1 MALNLGYRVSFLAGY
16 YQHIANILVSQL
28 RKLQEG
34 NPDEN
39 AATMARALRQI
50 EKLKAECVTYEEF
63 CGDFREQIIKVGL
76 GLWSSQVS
84 LSLVQ
89 VPLNEFAS
97 LYSLTPK
104 QPQAKMSLTI
114 S

>member
-39 AATMARALRQI
+39 AATMARALHQI
-50 EKLKAECVTYEEF
+50 EKLKAECVTYEQF
-63 CGDFREQIIKVGL
+63 CGDIREQIIKVGL
-76 GLWSSQVS
+76 GLCVLSSLPFARPGSTKRICVS
-84 LSLVQ
+84 
-89 VPLNEFAS
+89 
-97 LYSLTPK
+97 
-104 QPQAKMSLTI
+104 I
-114 S
+114 